1 MLPRTPAEELIAR
14 ILAEVLRLERVG
26 IHDDFFDLGGHS
38 LNATQVVSRVRE
50 AFKIEMPLRA
60 LFESPTVE
68 ALSRTIAALKRRD
81 VGAEIPPLVPVPRDR
96 SVPLSFAQQRLWF
109 LDQLDPGN
117 PLYNVP
123 RAIRLTGNL
132 NVQAMKR
139 ALNDLVARHEIL
151 RTTYQVV
158 HDRPIQ
164 VIAPH
169 LAFELP
175 VIDLSQLDRS
185 KREEEARRIVQEE
198 SGKGFNLA
206 SDPILRGLVLKFAE
220 HEHVLP
226 EHPPHSRRRMVIG
239 GADQR
244 FDGAVCGGTRRQT
257 RSAS

>member
-1 MLPRTPAEELIAR
+1 
-14 ILAEVLRLERVG
+14 
-26 IHDDFFDLGGHS
+26 
-38 LNATQVVSRVRE
+38 
-50 AFKIEMPLRA
+50 
-60 LFESPTVE
+60 
-68 ALSRTIAALKRRD
+68 
-81 VGAEIPPLVPVPRDR
+81 
-96 SVPLSFAQQRLWF
+96 
-109 LDQLDPGN
+109 
-117 PLYNVP
+117 
-123 RAIRLTGNL
+123 
-132 NVQAMKR
+132 MKR